1 MAGAALR
8 LASGECTMNTPP
20 STSQVRYVGLDVHKR
35 VIVVCILDAAGN
47 VVLTARLSTARDEIE
62 SFARHVLRPTDHVAL
77 EATTNCWP
85 IAALLKPF
93 VQSVTVSNAMATRA
107 IAKAKVK
114 TDKVDARVLAH
125 LLRCNYLP
133 PVWHPDEQT
142 QRMRQLTGR
151 RAALVQQRTRLR
163 NRIHSVLHMRLIEPP
178 SRLFSAKGLAWLQD
192 LLASGQLDEEM
203 RSF

>member
-47 VVLTARLSTARDEIE
+47 VVFTNQLSTARQAIE

-192 LLASGQLDEEM
+192 LLASGQLDEGM